1 MNLSRE
7 RMTANVGN
15 EQRFSV
21 ETIDVLRALQE
32 VEKRAER
39 VSDEH
44 VVATYVDAGSL
55 VNALAT
61 RDNGVVFGRR
71 GTGKTHALKYLA
83 ETRRAEG
90 DFVVYIDMEQDTGST
105 EGRYADLSLSF
116 AERATRL
123 VVDVLGIIH
132 DRLVEDAFSGRV
144 KTQIDVLD
152 RALDHF
158 GQVMVVKEVEQ
169 ENTNTSSSTQSGG
182 GGASFGPDGITAQV
196 SASSAEEQGAGARV
210 RATGALQH
218 RIHFGAVGEMLRT
231 VLREHEAKRCW
242 IIFDEWSGVPL
253 DLQPYLGQMLRRLFF
268 SIPKVSVRIA
278 SIPHRTQWRL
288 LGAQPGDYTGLEI
301 GAEIF
306 PLLDLDEFVVFPARS
321 RAEQTERSTTFFKNL
336 LFRHLSQA
344 LEGLGMPALDSADQM
359 VKLLFTQVT
368 ALQEA
373 IRAAEGVP
381 RDALNIVSRA
391 ALRAG
396 EAKISTTH
404 IRDAAAQLYQTTKAA
419 QLNAVPDAR
428 ALLEIILSEVL
439 AGRKARAFLL
449 AQDDTNHPLI
459 QQLIDD
465 RILHL
470 IKKGYSSN
478 ADPGARFDVLEID
491 YGCYVD
497 LLGTANAP
505 QHLFGEEGAADEKA
519 LEAFYGTTE
528 VPEDDYRAIRRA
540 VLNLPEALG
549 KIRTS

>member
-1 MNLSRE
+1 M
-7 RMTANVGN
+7 
-15 EQRFSV
+15 

-132 DRLVEDAFSGRV
+132 DRLVEDAFSGRT

-158 GQVMVVKEVEQ
+158 GQVMVVREVEQ
-169 ENTNTSSSTQSGG
+169 ERTQSNASKDQGSVSAQFG
-182 GGASFGPDGITAQV
+182 TDGVAVQLGGASEVGTV
-196 SASSAEEQGAGARV
+196 SEARV
-210 RATGALQH
+210 RTAGAVQH

-278 SIPHRTQWRL
+278 SIPHRTQWRQ

-321 RAEQTERSTTFFKNL
+321 RAEQTERSTSFFKNL
-336 LFRHLSQA
+336 LFRHLTQA
-344 LEGLGMPALDSADQM
+344 LDGLGMPPLESADQM

-419 QLNAVPDAR
+419 QLNAVPAAR
-428 ALLEIILSEVL
+428 RLLELILSEVL

-449 AQDDTNHPLI
+449 SQDDTNHALI

-505 QHLFGEEGAADEKA
+505 QHLFGEDGAADEQA
-519 LEAFYGTTE
+519 MVAFYGNTE

-540 VLNLPEALG
+540 VLNLPDALAQIEKSG
-549 KIRTS
+549 VATG